1 MVVSHVQDAEVC
13 VAGQH
18 GHTLVR
24 EPVVGEVE
32 FLQDAVALL

>member
-1 MVVSHVQDAEVC
+1 MVVSHVQNAKVC

-24 EPVVGEVE
+24 EPVVCEVE
-32 FLQDAVALL
+32 FLQDTVALL